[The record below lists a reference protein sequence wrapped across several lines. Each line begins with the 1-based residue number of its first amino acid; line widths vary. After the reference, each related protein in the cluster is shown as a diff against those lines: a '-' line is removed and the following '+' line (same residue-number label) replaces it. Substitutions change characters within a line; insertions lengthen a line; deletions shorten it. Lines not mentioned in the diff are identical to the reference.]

1 MFCTFL
7 YVLHIP
13 MFVLHIPLCLH
24 IPLRVL
30 LIPLCSALSSVCYAH
45 SSACSSHSSVW
56 SAHSSMFC
64 SFFYVLHIPLC
75 SVHHSSMFCKFSL
88 FRTYNNHL
96 QQCCL
101 PNAHVPYSIPH
112 NVTILYLL
120 TGLLHSFQECRI
132 L

>member
-30 LIPLCSALSSVCYAH
+30 LIPLCSAHSSVCSAH

-88 FRTYNNHL
+88 FQTYNNHL

-101 PNAHVPYSIPH
+101 PIFPIVFSTMSPYCIPPD
-112 NVTILYLL
+112 
-120 TGLLHSFQECRI
+120 GSAEFFSRM
-132 L
+132 